1 MINYDVYAIVRNT
14 INKSILAIYDA
25 LISGTKWNEMN
36 AIQ

>member
-1 MINYDVYAIVRNT
+1 MINYDVYAIVCNT

-25 LISGTKWNEMN
+25 LISGEWNEMN